1 MDLQGQVV
9 SHYRITGL
17 VGSGGMGV
25 VYRGEDTRLGR
36 PVALKFLPA
45 GVLDDEAI
53 QRFRGEAR
61 AASALNHPYI
71 CTVYDVGEHGG
82 SPFIVLE
89 YLEGETLSH
98 RLRRGPLPVDAAVD
112 LVCQIADA
120 LAGAHAAGIVHRDVK
135 AGNVFITTRG
145 DAKVLDFG
153 LAKRTERRAADSET
167 VAASGHVTKVG
178 TTLGTVAYMS
188 PEQARA
194 EEVDARSDV
203 FSLGVVLYEA
213 LTGKL
218 PFRGSSPAVIFNE
231 ILSKNPP
238 PPSQLN
244 PAVSPEL
251 DRIVSRA
258 LEKERDIRYQTAAD
272 FRADLRRLR
281 LGSGAISSGAVPAA
295 APRRSRIWI
304 YAAVAVALAGMAA
317 AAWTL
322 VRPAPR
328 ADAPRAVAMRQL
340 TNSGNAV
347 AAALSPDGKFVAY
360 AEQRRNEFLLFM
372 RQVATGS
379 TVQIAPTTTKRYEGV
394 TISPDGD
401 YVYAVR
407 ASDTPGKPTLLRI
420 PALGGEPRVLLDDV
434 DTPVAVSRDGRR
446 LAFLRDTATGHALL
460 TAAADGSDAKEILT
474 RPASEAWQ
482 HRLDWS
488 PDGQYIAALSLAG
501 IRVVPAGGGEP
512 RTIPVPGWTILE
524 SIYWLSDGTFLLT
537 AEPEEGELT
546 SRHQVIRVSQ
556 DGTGVHRL
564 TNDLNDYHAASFTRD
579 GATLVAM
586 QLSAMARVYI
596 SEPSE
601 PDRLRPIT
609 SGRGEGIRGVSFLD
623 DGRIV
628 FADQL
633 SEGWVMN
640 DDGSN
645 LKPLPME
652 RRTALGVR
660 ACAKGTVVFERVER
674 DRFRI
679 MVADVQ
685 TGAERVVAEGK
696 GEQAHPVCSADGRTV
711 LYSAGGIRSVDISGG
726 TPSTVVP
733 RGHRGEPSPDGS
745 LIAMH
750 GMSPHGE
757 NLVIVSAA
765 DGKVVRELLPSAPYA
780 FRWNGSGRA
789 LITVLDEGGAQ
800 NLWELP
806 VDGRPKRQLT
816 HFTED
821 WIFEFD
827 RSRDGRFVMS
837 RGRPTGDVVLMTPG
851 PSGGGR

>member
-1 MDLQGQVV
+1 
-9 SHYRITGL
+9 
-17 VGSGGMGV
+17 
-25 VYRGEDTRLGR
+25 
-36 PVALKFLPA
+36 
-45 GVLDDEAI
+45 
-53 QRFRGEAR
+53 
-61 AASALNHPYI
+61 
-71 CTVYDVGEHGG
+71 
-82 SPFIVLE
+82 
-89 YLEGETLSH
+89 
-98 RLRRGPLPVDAAVD
+98 
-112 LVCQIADA
+112 
-120 LAGAHAAGIVHRDVK
+120 
-135 AGNVFITTRG
+135 
-145 DAKVLDFG
+145 
-153 LAKRTERRAADSET
+153 
-167 VAASGHVTKVG
+167 VTKVG

-194 EEVDARSDV
+194 EEVDARSDI

-244 PAVSPEL
+244 AAVSPEL

-258 LEKERDIRYQTAAD
+258 LEKGRDVRYQTAAD

-281 LGSGAISSGAVPAA
+281 LGSGVISSSAVPAA
-295 APRRSRIWI
+295 ASRRSRAWL
-304 YAAVAVALAGMAA
+304 YAGVAVALAGVAA
-317 AAWTL
+317 AVWTFL
-322 VRPAPR
+322 RPAPP
-328 ADAPRAVAMRQL
+328 ADAPRAMAMRQL

-360 AEQRRNEFLLFM
+360 VERRRNEFLLFM

-379 TVQIAPTTTKRYEGV
+379 TVKIAPTTAKQYAGV

-407 ASDTPGKPTLLRI
+407 ASDTPGRPTLLRI
-420 PALGGEPRVLLDDV
+420 PALGGEPRVLLEDV
-434 DTPVAVSRDGRR
+434 DTPVALSRDGRR
-446 LAFLRDTATGHALL
+446 LAFLRDTPTGHALL
-460 TAAADGSDAKEILT
+460 TAAADGSGVKEILT
-474 RPASEAWQ
+474 RPATEAWN

-488 PDGQYIAALSLAG
+488 PDGRHIAALSLAG
-501 IRVVPAGGGEP
+501 IRIVPADGGEP
-512 RTIPVPGWTILE
+512 TTVPVPGWTILE
-524 SIYWLSDGTFLLT
+524 SIFWISDRTFLLT
-537 AEPEEGELT
+537 AEPAEGELT
-546 SRHQVIRVSQ
+546 SRHQIIRVSR
-556 DGTGVHRL
+556 DGSEVHRL
-564 TNDLNDYHAASFTRD
+564 TNDLNDYHSASYSSD

-586 QLSAMARVYI
+586 QLAAMARVYI
-596 SEPSE
+596 SERSE

-609 SGRGEGIRGVSFLD
+609 SGRGEGIRGLSFLD

-652 RRTALGVR
+652 RRSTLGVR
-660 ACAKGTVVFERVER
+660 ACAKGTVIFERVER
-674 DRFRI
+674 ERFRI

-685 TGAERVVAEGK
+685 TGAERVVAEGE
-696 GEQAHPVCSADGRTV
+696 GEQGHPVCSDDGRTV
-711 LYSAGGIRSVDISGG
+711 LYSAGGVRKVDISGG
-726 TPSTVVP
+726 TSSTVVP
-733 RGHRGEPSPDGS
+733 RGHRPEPSPDGS

-789 LITVLDEGGAQ
+789 LIAALDEGGTQ

-806 VDGRPKRQLT
+806 VDGSPKRQLT

-827 RSRDGRFVMS
+827 RSRDGRFAMS

-851 PSGGGR
+851 ASGDRR